1 MNRQGQAAAT
11 SQRAASPGSAISAN
25 AGRPV
30 GRLGTPGALRGTHII
45 VRSDGPDAGIR
56 PAALA
61 ARRLGPSP
69 APARGR
75 LARRTRPCINDQ
87 VYSRPDL

>member
-1 MNRQGQAAAT
+1 MNRQEQAAAT
-11 SQRAASPGSAISAN
+11 SQRAASPGSAITADAGGP
-25 AGRPV
+25 AGRH
-30 GRLGTPGALRGTHII
+30 GTTRPRRGTHII
-45 VRSDGPDAGIR
+45 VRSGGPSAGIR

-61 ARRLGPSP
+61 ARRFGPSP
-69 APARGR
+69 GPARGR